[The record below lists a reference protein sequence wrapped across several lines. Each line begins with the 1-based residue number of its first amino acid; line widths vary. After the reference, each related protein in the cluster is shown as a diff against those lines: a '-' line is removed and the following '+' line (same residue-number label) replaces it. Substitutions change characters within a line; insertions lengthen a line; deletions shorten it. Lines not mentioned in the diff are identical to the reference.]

1 MKKLIL
7 PVLAFLFW
15 LPAFSQ
21 GTLPNITLKD
31 INGNAVNVSKLA
43 DSGKIV
49 VLNFWATWC
58 GPCVKELSNINDV
71 VEEWKTKYNIVFVA
85 VSVDNSRTTQ
95 KVKPYVEGKGW
106 ANYLVLLDISEE
118 LKRAMNVLN
127 PPYTFVFDKK
137 GKLAYSH
144 EGYQEGAEIEL
155 EDKIA
160 ELAAAAN

>member
-1 MKKLIL
+1 MKKLII
-7 PVLAFLFW
+7 PVLAFLFSF
-15 LPAFSQ
+15 PAFSQ
-21 GTLPNITLKD
+21 GTLPNINLKD
-31 INGNAVNVSKLA
+31 INGNTVNVSKLA
-43 DSGKIV
+43 DSGQIV

-58 GPCVKELSNINDV
+58 GPCVKELGNINDV

-106 ANYLVLLDISEE
+106 FNYLVLLDVSEE

-127 PPYTFVFDKK
+127 PPYTFVFDKT

-155 EDKIA
+155 EDEIA
-160 ELAAAAN
+160 ALAGAAH